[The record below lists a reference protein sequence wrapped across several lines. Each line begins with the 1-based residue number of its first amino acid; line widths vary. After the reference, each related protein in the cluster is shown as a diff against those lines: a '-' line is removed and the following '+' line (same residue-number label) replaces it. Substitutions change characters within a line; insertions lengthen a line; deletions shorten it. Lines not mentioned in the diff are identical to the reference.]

1 MHRTPAVTFRCML
14 TVLLA
19 TAILVPFTLACRSR
33 VSEESKN
40 VVVSAPADGI
50 VRRVVVNP
58 DGAVDK
64 DEAIIE
70 IAIQPQH
77 PTVSDAAK
85 TNATEAQVAR
95 AKTDLASAE
104 SEANRAVAE
113 VRPIERLVK
122 RGLASQAELDK
133 ARSQSLDA
141 QERLRVAREK
151 AKSAELRQH
160 DQTSAIAANEEIIVV
175 RAPAAGTVQAVSVH
189 AGQAVVMGQ
198 PLVTLVSNS

>member
-1 MHRTPAVTFRCML
+1 MHRTPVVILRCLL
-14 TVLLA
+14 TILLA
-19 TAILVPFTLACRSR
+19 TAVLVALTSACRSGVR
-33 VSEESKN
+33 EESKN
-40 VVVSAPADGI
+40 VVVNAPADGI

-70 IAIQPQH
+70 IAVQPQH
-77 PTVSDAAK
+77 PTVSDSAR

-104 SEANRAVAE
+104 SEANRALAE

-151 AKSAELRQH
+151 AKNAETRH
-160 DQTSAIAANEEIIVV
+160 DQASAIAANEEIIVV